1 MVSHCYGA
9 RVATEFVIVRHG
21 QTDWNLEHRIQGST
35 DIPLNATGVAQA
47 EHTREALRED
57 EFDAIASSHLQRAEH
72 TAATIN
78 ASHGKAHHVDERLA
92 ERSFASVEGWTV
104 EQVKAAFTSFDAIV
118 DVESWHEVSQ
128 RMFEALNDLADA
140 YPEGRVLV
148 VAHGSSIRAVLAAIQ
163 EVSPREVPSMLN
175 CSITEIRR
183 NDDGSWLLESLNDNS
198 HLPESLRT

>member
-1 MVSHCYGA
+1 M
-9 RVATEFVIVRHG
+9 IVRHG

-35 DIPLNATGVAQA
+35 DIPLNDTGIAQA
-47 EHTREALRED
+47 QHTRDALRD
-57 EFDAIASSHLQRAEH
+57 DSFDAVASSHLQRAEY

-78 ASHGKAHHVDERLA
+78 TEHGKAHVVDERLA

-104 EQVKAAFTSFDAIV
+104 EQVKAAFASFDAIV

-140 YPEGRVLV
+140 YPDARILV
-148 VAHGSSIRAVLAAIQ
+148 VAHGSSIRAVLGAIQ
-163 EVSPREVPSMLN
+163 GVSPREVPSMLN
-175 CSITEIRR
+175 CSITEVLRDDAGNWSVTSF
-183 NDDGSWLLESLNDNS
+183 NDIS